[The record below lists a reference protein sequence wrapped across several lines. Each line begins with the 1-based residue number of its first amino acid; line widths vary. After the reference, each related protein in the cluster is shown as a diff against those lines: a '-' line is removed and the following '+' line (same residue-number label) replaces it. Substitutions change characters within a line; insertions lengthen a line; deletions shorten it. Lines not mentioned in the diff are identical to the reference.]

1 MEKIEDAKLFLCP
14 YCGGTDF
21 VLIEDVTRA
30 SITIGAYNKVVR
42 CINCGVTGPSCQT
55 ASDAMEAWN
64 KIPRGEFYPGSDDP
78 TLNGSCERNQ
88 CNNVEKTVAATLAN
102 RQQDYGDAKE
112 SFDRIAG
119 LWNIWLAGKST
130 IAAHDVAMMM
140 VLFKV
145 AREKHKTKDDN
156 LVDIGGYAELARR
169 L

>member
-1 MEKIEDAKLFLCP
+1 MGKADKSLLPCP
-14 YCGGTDF
+14 WCRGHNLSVGFSDGAGNISVHCFDCGM
-21 VLIEDVTRA
+21 
-30 SITIGAYNKVVR
+30 S
-42 CINCGVTGPSCQT
+42 GPSSKIIHR
-55 ASDAMEAWN
+55 AKEAWN

-88 CNNVEKTVAATLAN
+88 CNNVEKTVADTLVD

-112 SFDRIAG
+112 SFDRIAS

>member
-55 ASDAMEAWN
+55 AFDAMEAWN

-78 TLNGSCERNQ
+78 TLNGLDCKPRN
-88 CNNVEKTVAATLAN
+88 NAEKTVADTLAD

-112 SFDRIAG
+112 SFDRIAR